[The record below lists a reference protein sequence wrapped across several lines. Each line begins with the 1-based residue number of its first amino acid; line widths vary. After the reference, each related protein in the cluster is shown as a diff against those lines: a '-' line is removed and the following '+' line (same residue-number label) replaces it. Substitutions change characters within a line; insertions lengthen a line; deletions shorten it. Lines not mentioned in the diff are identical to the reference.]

1 MTVGVHLGVPAE
13 FIVAI
18 VLGDEVPGDDDDA
31 NPSGRIERRSV
42 KSGKEAAANGEAFL
56 QNFPKDVAGAC
67 RWNFVKYA
75 EPLVARLVHG
85 GSGRTAAL
93 RMLSA
98 ALEVPAGTG
107 VGPSMGLTEQNILAA
122 LKPHVEAL
130 ATLVETPH
138 SDGNPDDASTRR
150 RTFVN
155 LTRRILALDA
165 AVKTRVIFGENGG
178 DVQRIL
184 ADAIGA
190 VVCSTDFDPEADG
203 AEIGAAQRE
212 ALSLL
217 PELIAAGGYAPVPS
231 IKAAARLASYLRDG
245 GGAAAP
251 AGSPEAA
258 AFTAVRGVLLDT
270 FGRTRAPELLAAAA
284 GVVASD
290 ADGGAGAFA
299 RALRTTSTIQSAD
312 DAWRDAKLATE
323 AWTFATDKSNDPN
336 ERIVV
341 GCHLLPTLLAE
352 APAASALVFFTE
364 RARRIVD
371 AITPSKESDAS
382 PRAAVAGARVA
393 YAALLS
399 LYEKLG
405 KDDVAAGP
413 GGSVDKFNAHC
424 AKYLVS
430 ELDGA
435 GVTAVAI
442 ADSTNAWN
450 AWKARRDYEAAQPRA
465 MDGSGDGSLDP
476 EPERISTG
484 VKARARLAAFRAYVA
499 LVTRTQTKAKF
510 YEAVFEP
517 RGGVAEMTKRWNS
530 LLEPSFKPKLEVEA
544 RLVSD
549 RAARRTKASGRNP
562 AAAPVEPTLPFT
574 LSATLAAGD
583 ATLGAP
589 PVNPSSV
596 PDDDRRVRRT
606 FMKAKTM
613 KTMKTTK
620 DPWMSS
626 RRTRSRRRCSPRSS
640 TSLAASSPTSRQT
653 REDAN
658 RPRSWSN
665 R

>member
-1 MTVGVHLGVPAE
+1 
-13 FIVAI
+13 
-18 VLGDEVPGDDDDA
+18 
-31 NPSGRIERRSV
+31 
-42 KSGKEAAANGEAFL
+42 
-56 QNFPKDVAGAC
+56 
-67 RWNFVKYA
+67 
-75 EPLVARLVHG
+75 
-85 GSGRTAAL
+85 
-93 RMLSA
+93 
-98 ALEVPAGTG
+98 
-107 VGPSMGLTEQNILAA
+107 
-122 LKPHVEAL
+122 
-130 ATLVETPH
+130 
-138 SDGNPDDASTRR
+138 
-150 RTFVN
+150 
-155 LTRRILALDA
+155 
-165 AVKTRVIFGENGG
+165 
-178 DVQRIL
+178 
-184 ADAIGA
+184 
-190 VVCSTDFDPEADG
+190 
-203 AEIGAAQRE
+203 
-212 ALSLL
+212 
-217 PELIAAGGYAPVPS
+217 
-231 IKAAARLASYLRDG
+231 
-245 GGAAAP
+245 
-251 AGSPEAA
+251 
-258 AFTAVRGVLLDT
+258 
-270 FGRTRAPELLAAAA
+270 
-284 GVVASD
+284 
-290 ADGGAGAFA
+290 
-299 RALRTTSTIQSAD
+299 
-312 DAWRDAKLATE
+312 
-323 AWTFATDKSNDPN
+323 
-336 ERIVV
+336 
-341 GCHLLPTLLAE
+341 
-352 APAASALVFFTE
+352 LVFFTE

-399 LYEKLG
+399 LYEKLD